1 MIFRKP
7 TLEDYHKIE
16 LQEAQ
21 KSLQQRMLEI
31 NEDSNVF
38 EGDSWAMEKD
48 GIVLAIGGFVP
59 IWEGRYYS
67 WLLISKDIK
76 KLDFIPLFRYAIS
89 TLKGKRRIET
99 TMDMEFKEALRW
111 IEMLGYKKEGILK
124 SYTPDGKDEYLYARI
139 E

>member
-7 TLEDYHKIE
+7 TLEDYHKIK